1 VLADLA
7 AWNAPPEVIAAAR
20 KARARAD
27 EVEVYPDNWASV
39 MVFQRL
45 HTQWRTRGM
54 DGEISGLDYSS
65 FPITARMLK
74 VPRKDWEQVFDDVGL
89 MENETLAV
97 VAERRSK

>member
-1 VLADLA
+1 MSDLA
-7 AWNAPPEVIAAAR
+7 MWNAPPEVIAAA
-20 KARARAD
+20 KRARQRAD
-27 EVEVYPDNWASV
+27 DVEVYPENFVSV
-39 MVFQRL
+39 QVFQRM

-97 VAERRSK
+97 VVERRNK